1 MTNEIFNY
9 NGQNITFQLGNGDVM
24 VNLTEVAKAFPR
36 KNLSAILNSQ
46 EMVEYLQSL
55 ERKNNP
61 EIQIFSSADSQYIKT
76 VRGGDNKTA
85 QGSWA
90 HQKVAL
96 RVAQKLSPDFAVWV
110 DEKLEELLTTGNTSL
125 PNFNNPA
132 EAARAWA
139 DQYEKRELA
148 EQQVK
153 ELEPKGEV
161 YDRISNAV
169 NLLTMAEAAKAVGV
183 GRNKLFKTLREK
195 KVLRHNNTPYQQ
207 YIDNGVFQVKV
218 RPINRGSSVENYAQ
232 TLVTGKGLSKLS
244 NILTK

>member
-24 VNLTEVAKAFPR
+24 VNATEMAKAFGKTSKDYLR
-36 KNLSAILNSQ
+36 TQSAKALVDAVAGRHNCHPTDIVKVVN
-46 EMVEYLQSL
+46 
-55 ERKNNP
+55 
-61 EIQIFSSADSQYIKT
+61 
-76 VRGGDNKTA
+76 GGDSFGT
-85 QGSWA
+85 WM
-90 HQKVAL
+90 HEDIAL
-96 RVAQKLSPDFAVWV
+96 DFAQWLSV
-110 DEKLEELLTTGNTSL
+110 DFKLWCNDRIKELLTTGHTSL